1 LGTPSFPH
9 LFIKLTFIDGGKMR
23 ISRLSLDMQG
33 FQIVSTTNGQIIG
46 RVEDLL
52 INMQNLKIAAAVT
65 SKGGLFDSKIE
76 AVQRKD
82 ILVWGDDVILVS
94 DSDVIYHQNN
104 IKGFEE
110 WESAADQINGKD
122 VLNTDGDK
130 IAELNDVVVDS
141 TGHIVGYDLS
151 KVFIEGPI
159 GESKRIHVNAT
170 QALGDNALII
180 DTAKLYAWE
189 M

>member
-1 LGTPSFPH
+1 
-9 LFIKLTFIDGGKMR
+9 MR

-33 FQIVSTTNGQIIG
+33 FQIISTTNGRIIG
-46 RVEDLL
+46 QVEDLL
-52 INMQNLKIAAAVT
+52 INMKDLKISAAVT
-65 SKGGLFDSKIE
+65 SRGGLFASKAE
-76 AVQRKD
+76 AIQRKD
-82 ILVWGDDVILVS
+82 ILVWGEDVILVS
-94 DSDVIYHQNN
+94 DSDVIYDQNN

-110 WESAADQINGKD
+110 WESAADQIKGKD

-130 IAELNDVVVDS
+130 IAELNDIVVDS
-141 TGHIVGYDLS
+141 TGHVVGYDLS

-159 GESKRIHVNAT
+159 EESKRIHVNAT
-170 QALGDNALII
+170 QALGADALII